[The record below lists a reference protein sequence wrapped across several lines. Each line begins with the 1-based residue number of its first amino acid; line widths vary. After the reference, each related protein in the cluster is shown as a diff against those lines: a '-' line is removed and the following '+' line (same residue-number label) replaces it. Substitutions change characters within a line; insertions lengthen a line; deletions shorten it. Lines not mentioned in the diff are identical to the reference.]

1 MPDPERAPFVLRL
14 FELYATGRHTDRTL
28 AEWLNVQGQR
38 TTKGRAFSTDTVRE
52 MLSNT
57 AYCGYVSARRD
68 KSKAIKGLHE
78 AIVPEELF
86 DRVQLMR
93 RQRARTLHPGRPSP
107 RYVLRGLAHCRRCHA
122 RMHGSIGGRD
132 LKARYYCST
141 RRANRS
147 CDQPITS
154 AEAIERQLVEFIA
167 SFKLGT
173 NVREEI
179 VRRLTNASAPETADT
194 AARRQELEERLK
206 RARDLYELGD
216 LPRPEYIA
224 RRDAI
229 HAELAALTPQPTLDL
244 EHARQVLED
253 FAVFWKRE
261 NDPSA
266 KRQFLHLIFDG
277 VWLDDHRVVA
287 VQPKPSFL
295 PFFQQ
300 QRQRGAGAAGVND
313 GSDGSLSRTLPP
325 DDFGIDVWGAP
336 PPTPDS

>member
-1 MPDPERAPFVLRL
+1 M
-14 FELYATGRHTDRTL
+14 
-28 AEWLNVQGQR
+28 
-38 TTKGRAFSTDTVRE
+38 
-52 MLSNT
+52 
-57 AYCGYVSARRD
+57 
-68 KSKAIKGLHE
+68 
-78 AIVPEELF
+78 
-86 DRVQLMR
+86 
-93 RQRARTLHPGRPSP
+93 
-107 RYVLRGLAHCRRCHA
+107 RGLAHCRRCHA
-122 RMHGSIGGRD
+122 RMQGSIGGRD
-132 LKARYYCST
+132 LKARYYCAT

-154 AEAIERQLVEFIA
+154 AEKIERQLVEFIA
-167 SFKLGT
+167 DFKLGA

-179 VRRLTNASAPETADT
+179 LRRLAHVAPETT
-194 AARRQELEERLK
+194 ERAARRDELKERLK

-224 RRDAI
+224 RRDAT

-253 FAVFWKRE
+253 FAVFWQRE

-287 VQPKPSFL
+287 AQPKPSFL

-300 QRQRGAGAAGVND
+300 QRQRGITATGTND
-313 GSDGSLSRTLPP
+313 GSDGGRSRDCCLG
-325 DDFGIDVWGAP
+325 D
-336 PPTPDS
+336 

>member
-1 MPDPERAPFVLRL
+1 
-14 FELYATGRHTDRTL
+14 
-28 AEWLNVQGQR
+28 
-38 TTKGRAFSTDTVRE
+38 
-52 MLSNT
+52 
-57 AYCGYVSARRD
+57 
-68 KSKAIKGLHE
+68 
-78 AIVPEELF
+78 
-86 DRVQLMR
+86 MR

-179 VRRLTNASAPETADT
+179 VRRLTNASAPKTADT

-244 EHARQVLED
+244 DHARQVLED

-261 NDPSA
+261 NDASA
-266 KRQFLHLIFDG
+266 KRQFLHLIFDS

-300 QRQRGAGAAGVND
+300 QRQRGAAAAGVND
-313 GSDGSLSRTLPP
+313 GSDGTRTRDLCR
-325 DDFGIDVWGAP
+325 DRAAL
-336 PPTPDS
+336 